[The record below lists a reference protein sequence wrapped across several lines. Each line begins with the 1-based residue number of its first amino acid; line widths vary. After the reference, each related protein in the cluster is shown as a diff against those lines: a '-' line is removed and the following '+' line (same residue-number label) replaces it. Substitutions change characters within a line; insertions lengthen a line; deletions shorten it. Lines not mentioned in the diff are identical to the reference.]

1 MQARG
6 GQKSKEHRAQSTEH
20 RAQRESELP
29 TVTLELTVAHMAQPA
44 ECSPL
49 AVPALYETV
58 NKPPPSTVEVEVEVE
73 VVVIEAAVI
82 VSTIGLQNT
91 MTSSGERPSAQLEG
105 SRLPPGEVTDGFS
118 VAKGDFDRPVSLLR
132 C

>member
-58 NKPPPSTVEVEVEVE
+58 NKPPPSTVEVEV
-73 VVVIEAAVI
+73 VVIEAAVI

-118 VAKGDFDRPVSLLR
+118 VTKGDFDRPVSLLR

>member
-1 MQARG
+1 MIRRSSNASERG
-6 GQKSKEHRAQSTEH
+6 AEEQRAQSTEH

-58 NKPPPSTVEVEVEVE
+58 NKPPPSTVEVEV
-73 VVVIEAAVI
+73 VVIEAAVI

-118 VAKGDFDRPVSLLR
+118 VTKGDFDRPVSLLR

>member
-1 MQARG
+1 
-6 GQKSKEHRAQSTEH
+6 
-20 RAQRESELP
+20 
-29 TVTLELTVAHMAQPA
+29 MAQPA

-58 NKPPPSTVEVEVEVE
+58 NKPPPSTVEVE